1 MNTIPFEIG
10 KTYDRQQD
18 IHVPFKGQE
27 QGGISTPAGFPFVFL
42 FTGETGE
49 QYGYKDDWT
58 PDGVFLYTGEG
69 QIGDMD
75 FVRGNKAI
83 RDHVADGKDLL
94 LFEALGKG
102 RGIRYKGSFACASW
116 EMRVGSDKE
125 GKSRK
130 VIVFH
135 LVLAEDISEEVP
147 QVSTTNL
154 DELRRMAYDASR
166 DVAERSTREARQ
178 SFYKRSAAVRAY
190 VLARAAGICES
201 CKHPAPF
208 RRHDGSCYLE
218 PHHTRRVSDGGPD
231 NPRSVGGI
239 CPNCHREIH
248 HGAAGKD
255 LNDRLELY
263 LRGIE

>member
-10 KTYDRQQD
+10 KTYDRQRD
-18 IHVPFKGQE
+18 IHAPFKGQE
-27 QGGISTPAGFPFVFL
+27 QGGISTPAGFPYVFL
-42 FTGETGE
+42 FTGDTGE

-69 QIGDMD
+69 QTGDME

-83 RDHVADGKDLL
+83 RDHAAGGKDLL

-102 RGIRYKGSFACASW
+102 QGIRYKGSFACASW
-116 EMRVGSDKE
+116 EKRE
-125 GKSRK
+125 GPDREGNTRQ

-135 LVLAEDISEEVP
+135 LVPAEDILEEVP
-147 QVSTTNL
+147 QSPTTSL
-154 DELRRMAYDASR
+154 DVLRKLAYDASR
-166 DVAERSTREARQ
+166 DVAERSSREARQ
-178 SFYKRSAAVRAY
+178 SYYKRSAAVRAY
-190 VLARAAGICES
+190 VLARAAGTCEA

-208 RRHDGSCYLE
+208 QRSDGSHYLE

-231 NPRSVGGI
+231 DPRWVGGI

-248 HGAAGKD
+248 HGARGKA

-263 LRGIE
+263 LKGIE